1 MNDELAS
8 GIESLQVRASIAKIF
23 IVLVAVSA
31 LVCLGGVIW
40 YMQIDAFDDAY
51 YIDNFHIVDMF
62 LVAHIVFSLASWI
75 TVGAWIYRA
84 HANLRA
90 ADFPSLEY
98 SPVWAIGWY
107 AIPIANLFKP
117 FQAMRELWFASHGAV
132 ADYEQSAPPLLW
144 AWWISWLLLNLTIF
158 SEEYGALDIAGFAF
172 TTVSAV
178 CIFVILDRI
187 TKLQPE
193 MSVASTFE

>member
-31 LVCLGGVIW
+31 LICAGAVAW
-40 YMQIDAFDDAY
+40 YLEMDVLDDAQFLG
-51 YIDNFHIVDMF
+51 DSHIFVILLTAQF
-62 LVAHIVFSLASWI
+62 ILLIASFFA
-75 TVGAWIYRA
+75 VGAWIYRA
-84 HANLRA
+84 HGNLST

-98 SPVWAIGWY
+98 SPGWAIAWY
-107 AIPIANLFKP
+107 AIPIANWFKP

-144 AWWISWLLLNLTIF
+144 AWWISWLFSNLANF
-158 SEEYGALDIAGFAF
+158 SQELGALDVVGFAF
-172 TTVSAV
+172 TTASAV
-178 CIFVILDRI
+178 CIFVIVDRI
-187 TKLQPE
+187 TKAQPG
-193 MSVASTFE
+193 MSVAATFE